1 MTKYTKW
8 MISLVILMITVTMF
22 VIWLIQERFFESK
35 EELTVQEASQIIK
48 DLYGGSV
55 ESIEEKNDIF
65 HMTVLKNHITYDFQ
79 MDSETGNILLLNK
92 VDDQNL
98 PEASPTVKTREEI
111 RTILNGQQNGTIHS
125 INYQNVGGQPQ
136 YIVEITDQ
144 ETLKTILVNAT
155 TGEILSEEVKQ
166 QNPPENQTLSIISS
180 EKAKQ
185 AALSQ
190 LNGTVEYV
198 LYEDASDGGYYLVEI
213 DGENQEATFQIHA
226 VSGKIISVTK
236 QEDNDDD
243 EDDDD

>member
-1 MTKYTKW
+1 MTTYTKW
-8 MISLVILMITVTMF
+8 MITLVILMITITIF

-35 EELTVQEASQIIK
+35 EDLTVQEASQIIK

-65 HMTVLKNHITYDFQ
+65 YMTVLKNHITYDFE
-79 MDSETGNILLLNK
+79 MDSENGNILQLSK

-144 ETLKTILVNAT
+144 ETLKTLLMNAS
-155 TGEILSEEVKQ
+155 TGEILSEEVKL
-166 QNPPENQTLSIISS
+166 QNASETQTLSIISS

-185 AALSQ
+185 IALSQ
-190 LNGTVEYV
+190 LSGAVEYV
-198 LYEDASDGGYYLVEI
+198 LYEDANDGGYYLVEI
-213 DGENQEATFQIHA
+213 EGENQEATFQIHA
-226 VSGKIISVTK
+226 VSGKIMSVTK
-236 QEDNDDD
+236 QNDHDDD